1 MERLTMPIPII
12 ASRGR
17 RRVILALLLLC
28 LVVAP
33 AEVRPGS
40 LTVRSPLPFPPPF
53 APSFTPLLRPPP
65 TDQAKKNN
73 HRRNQSLDREVKAKR
88 AECEEELRDDPAG
101 AVSAIDMDN
110 CVLRCV
116 SPTCYDNVYGSDPLE
131 EGEVDVARGRT
142 FRSCA
147 RGELRGYKAAA
158 AEKRAA
164 ERGVTL

>member
-1 MERLTMPIPII
+1 MPISII

-17 RRVILALLLLC
+17 RRVILALLLLS

-33 AEVRPGS
+33 AEVRPGP
-40 LTVRSPLPFPPPF
+40 LTVRPPLPHLPPF
-53 APSFTPLLRPPP
+53 APSLTPLLRPPP
-65 TDQAKKNN
+65 THQAKKNN
-73 HRRNQSLDREVKAKR
+73 NRRNQSLDREVKAKR
-88 AECEEELRDDPAG
+88 AECEEEMRDDPSCA
-101 AVSAIDMDN
+101 ASAIDMDN

-116 SPTCYDNVYGSDPLE
+116 SPSCYANVYGSDPLE

-147 RGELRGYKAAA
+147 RGELRGAKTAA
-158 AEKRAA
+158 AERRAV